1 VKSQV
6 KLIANPTT
14 EAQHQINIIRWS
26 EIVRDV
32 YPELKLLYHIPNGGG
47 RDAIE
52 GKHLKEQGV
61 KAGVPDL
68 CLPVP
73 RGDYDALYIEL
84 KTEKGAPS
92 PEQEW
97 WICQLRLEGNY
108 AVVCYGWRSAI
119 KIIEWYMNLE
129 GGK

>member
-1 VKSQV
+1 MKEQI

-61 KAGVPDL
+61 KPGVPDL

-73 RGDYDALYIEL
+73 RGAYDALYIEL
-84 KTEKGAPS
+84 KAEKGKPS

-97 WICQLRLEGNY
+97 WICQLQLEGNY

-119 KIIEWYMNLE
+119 KIIEWYLKLE